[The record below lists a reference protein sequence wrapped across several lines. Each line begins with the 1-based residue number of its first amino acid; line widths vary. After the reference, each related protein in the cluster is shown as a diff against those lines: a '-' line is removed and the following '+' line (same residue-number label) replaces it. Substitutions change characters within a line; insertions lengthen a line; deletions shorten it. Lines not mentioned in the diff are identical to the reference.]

1 MTAAHPATHLHSR
14 QRAHGRSL
22 LELMVALIIGMIIL
36 GAVLL
41 TSISGNSSG
50 RRQDGVAVLNEDA
63 QIAANLLGGHLKIAG
78 YSRVVASPA
87 PPAEF
92 RNYAGPGVRGCD
104 GGVANDNV
112 NMNGMVCNG
121 GNGPDA
127 LMVAY
132 EGDAFNT
139 FPTAGAPT
147 IPTDCLGQA
156 LAPGGSLPTT
166 PSEGKVGANY
176 WLVENIFYVNNS
188 NELVCSGNGI
198 PGREQPL
205 IGNVEDM
212 QVTYGVADVP
222 TAAAVTNGDA
232 QESPFFEA
240 ARYMTAQQIDQLAPF
255 PATALPAL
263 RGRWNRVVSVRVCL
277 VLRSAEEL
285 YDQITPYPGCD
296 GVDINPPDRRAYRA
310 VTITRAIKNK
320 TAPCADA
327 AAAPGV
333 VGSAP
338 DRCAF

>member
-1 MTAAHPATHLHSR
+1 MTARPFAYVNRRPHAR
-14 QRAHGRSL
+14 GRSL

-41 TSISGNSSG
+41 TSISGNSSSK
-50 RRQDGVAVLNEDA
+50 RQDGVATLNEDA
-63 QIAANLLGGHLKIAG
+63 QVAANLLGGHLRIAG
-78 YSRVVASPA
+78 YSRIVGIPSPTTNA
-87 PPAEF
+87 PF
-92 RNYAGPGVRGCD
+92 RNYEGPGVRGCD
-104 GGVANDNV
+104 GGVDDDSV
-112 NMNGMVCNG
+112 GMNGMVCSG

-139 FPTAGAPT
+139 FPTAGAPAN
-147 IPTDCLGQA
+147 PTDCLGQA
-156 LAPGGSLPTT
+156 LTLPDTPQT
-166 PSEGKVGANY
+166 PSEGAVGTNY
-176 WLVENIFYVNNS
+176 WLVENIFYVNDD
-188 NELVCSGNGI
+188 NELVCSGNGD

-205 IGNVEDM
+205 IGNVVDM

-222 TAAAVTNGDA
+222 TAAAVTEG
-232 QESPFFEA
+232 QPETPFFEA

-255 PATALPAL
+255 PATALPVL

-296 GVDINPPDRRAYRA
+296 GVSINPPDRRAYRA

-327 AAAPGV
+327 AAAPGAV
-333 VGSAP
+333 AAIA